1 MNSATT
7 QTRIDAD
14 VGAWAA
20 PSASAGRRS
29 KLATARVAGILYLA
43 IIAFGLFAEV
53 VVRPGTADRLGGR
66 TGDRHEYPRLRA
78 PFRMGFAADVV
89 VFLCDV
95 ALAVVLYFLFAPLS
109 KVVSM
114 LAAAFRLTQT
124 AIIGLN
130 LLSMFG
136 ALLVLQQADYLGAFS
151 TGESESL
158 ASLFLDMHKYGYT
171 LGLTFF
177 GASTMLIGYLAYR
190 SGVVPRLLSGLLV
203 FAGIGYVGDSAAFF
217 LVPGYEGSISPI
229 LLAPAIVGE
238 IWFAFWLLLKGHRL
252 DERSENAN
260 EPNEPSEV
268 SA

>member
-7 QTRIDAD
+7 QPRIDAD
-14 VGAWAA
+14 VGAW
-20 PSASAGRRS
+20 PVPASIAGRRS
-29 KLATARVAGILYLA
+29 KLATARLAGILYLA

-53 VVRPGTADRLGGR
+53 VVRSRLIVSGDAQATAANILDSERL
-66 TGDRHEYPRLRA
+66 
-78 PFRMGFAADVV
+78 FRMGFAADVV

-95 ALAVVLYFLFAPLS
+95 ALAVILFFLFAPVS
-109 KVVSM
+109 RVVSM

-136 ALLVLQQADYLGAFS
+136 ALLVLRESDYLGAFS

-177 GASTMLIGYLAYR
+177 GVSTMLIGYLAYR
-190 SGVVPRLLSGLLV
+190 SGVVPRLLCVLLV
-203 FAGIGYVGDSAAFF
+203 FAGAGYLSDSAAFF
-217 LVPGYEGSISPI
+217 VVPGYDGSISPI

-238 IWFAFWLLLKGHRL
+238 VWFAFWLLLRGRRL
-252 DERSENAN
+252 EELAAVRDGVR
-260 EPNEPSEV
+260 
-268 SA
+268 